1 MFHFMS
7 SLVTWDVVILELI
20 VLRMH
25 VWLLD
30 FYHEILH
37 FESNILQK
45 NRVSECYFKSWLFEM
60 NLSSL
65 KRKKVM
71 YPCPL
76 LSCLHSDQLN
86 SCHQLSIVQI
96 RLFVY
101 MIIDQTVSYIF
112 GRGIALLKSS

>member
-1 MFHFMS
+1 MYHFMFHFMS

-20 VLRMH
+20 ILRMH

-30 FYHEILH
+30 FYREILH

-65 KRKKVM
+65 KRKKSYV
-71 YPCPL
+71 PL
-76 LSCLHSDQLN
+76 SLIELP
-86 SCHQLSIVQI
+86 
-96 RLFVY
+96 
-101 MIIDQTVSYIF
+101 T
-112 GRGIALLKSS
+112 